1 MKQMNKEIAIK
12 LANDSGGTWN
22 RQLLSDRI
30 QEVLDAKDTA
40 REKALKEA
48 VAAENVA
55 CEKVVENMMGE
66 EVCGYC
72 IHAGVIDNVT
82 KAIKRRSEG
91 Q

>member
-48 VAAENVA
+48 VEAL
-55 CEKVVENMMGE
+55 E
-66 EVCGYC
+66 EISKYNTDFPCP
-72 IHAGVIDNVT
+72 AVT
-82 KAIKRRSEG
+82 KIAREALKAIRERMK
-91 Q
+91 